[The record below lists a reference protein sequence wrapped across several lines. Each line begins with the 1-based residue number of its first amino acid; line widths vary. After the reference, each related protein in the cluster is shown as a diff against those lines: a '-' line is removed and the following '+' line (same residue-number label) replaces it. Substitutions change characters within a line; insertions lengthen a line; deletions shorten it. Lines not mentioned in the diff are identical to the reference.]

1 MTGPNLAPPT
11 DEIGLFTDLYEL
23 TMAQAYFRN
32 EMFAPATFSLFVR
45 SYPPNRAYFVSAGL
59 EDVLEY
65 LSLLNFGDRAVEYLR
80 STGIFGED
88 FLEFLREVRFTGS
101 VRAIPEG
108 RLFFADE
115 PILEVTAPI
124 IEAQLVETY
133 IINQVNLQS
142 TLATKASRCV
152 WAAQGRGIADFASRR
167 TQGTDAAMKMA
178 RASYIAGF
186 QSTSNVLAA
195 SVYGMPPAGTM
206 AHSFISSFPSEIE
219 AFRAYAES
227 FPTRTIFLVDTYD
240 TIAGAWN
247 AVEVAKEMEAK
258 GNRLLAVR
266 LDSGDF
272 DQLSRQVRAVFDSAG
287 LEYVKVLA
295 SGGLDEYEL
304 ESLVQA
310 GAPIDLFGVG
320 TKAGVS
326 ADAPWSDMAYKL
338 VHFDERPVMKLSTGK
353 VSLPGMKQV
362 FRLRNGESG
371 LDRDIIG
378 LQHEEPPGAEQVME
392 SVMAGGERIGPQP
405 SLEDARRR
413 FQQDFQDLDPR
424 FKGLRRPPRFPV
436 SVSSQ
441 LQRLTARVQEEAVTT
456 NVAEVL

>member
-23 TMAQAYFRN
+23 TMAQAYYRN

-59 EDVLEY
+59 KDVLEY
-65 LSLLNFGDRAVEYLR
+65 LSLLSFGDRAVDYLR
-80 STGIFGED
+80 STSIFGED
-88 FLEFLREVRFTGS
+88 FLEFLRGVRFTGS

-353 VSLPGMKQV
+353 VSLPGVKQV
-362 FRLRNGESG
+362 FRLRNGDGG

-378 LQHEEPPGAEQVME
+378 LQHEGPPGAEQVME
-392 SVMAGGERIGPQP
+392 TVMAGGERIGPQP

-436 SVSSQ
+436 AVSSQ
-441 LQRLTARVQEEAVTT
+441 LQRLTARVQEEALTT